1 MFVDADRIVFAMSG
15 WSLATLMLTN
25 YELLG
30 AIEERQWM
38 VLNVRW
44 LHETTAKVMDEIW
57 TWWYD
62 SSASTLFKGGVQ
74 SGLAQ

>member
-1 MFVDADRIVFAMSG
+1 MM
-15 WSLATLMLTN
+15 TN

-44 LHETTAKVMDEIW
+44 LHEATANVMEVMADAIW
-57 TWWYD
+57 TPYD
-62 SSASTLFKGGVQ
+62 FSGLILLNGGVQ
-74 SGLAQ
+74 GSLAQ